1 MCILFSQTFS
11 DARLWLIVPHRE
23 KNGKSSLATGLPF
36 GNSLVLSRRLS
47 RSKESN
53 TAGIG
58 TRLMLVIFVQSSC
71 RLKSSTW
78 VTVSPPPWLFPVHF
92 EHVGGDFA
100 GLVVD
105 SVSTSW
111 TLR

>member
-1 MCILFSQTFS
+1 MCIWFSQTFS

-23 KNGKSSLATGLPF
+23 KNAKSPLATGLPF
-36 GNSLVLSRRLS
+36 GNSFGLSSRLS

-53 TAGIG
+53 AAGIG

-71 RLKSSTW
+71 RLKSSTC
-78 VTVSPPPWLFPVHF
+78 VTVSPPWLFPVHF
-92 EHVGGDFA
+92 EHVGGEFA
-100 GLVVD
+100 GLVID
-105 SVSTSW
+105 RVSKSW